1 MILTGWS
8 HIGENMNNEKILKK
22 KIEFYL
28 ITPIFVSL
36 FLILMC
42 GAMYFFDRKCAV
54 IATVSVV
61 VVILIELLV
70 YVVTKKAVMPTLI
83 SFSFEQGQIQKEL
96 LKELAIPYALLD
108 TDGKILWGNKLFVDK
123 VGGGSKKRIRKNI
136 SAFFPQI
143 GSEAFKATETVNM
156 ELEYEGIEYMVEM
169 KKIIFDEVFQDED
182 AIVDAKGEAII
193 AFYLHDVTELK
204 RYKQEN
210 FDQKLVAGLIY
221 IDNYDE
227 VMESTEEVRH
237 SLVEALVDRRINM
250 YLASIDAIGKKTDND
265 KYLFVCQQKYLPQL
279 KDTKFA
285 ILNEVK
291 SINVGNEIPI
301 TLSIGIGSETDNFA
315 QAYEYARVAIGL
327 ALGRGGDQ
335 AVIKYGDKISYF
347 GGQSAGTEK
356 STRVKA
362 RVKAQAFKEILENKE
377 TVLIMGHKRPD
388 ADAFGAAVGVYRF
401 VKTLGKNAHIVLN
414 EVTSATRPV
423 VSGFQGN
430 SLYGDDMIINSEY
443 AISKV
448 SPTTLVVVVDVN
460 KPSMT
465 ECEELLDMA
474 SSVVVFDHHRQTN
487 EIIENATLSYI
498 EPYASS
504 SCEMVAEL
512 LQYIDEK
519 VKIRQQE
526 ADAMYAGIM
535 IDTDNFLTKTGV
547 RTFEAASYLRRN
559 GADTVR
565 VRKMF
570 RSGIYET
577 KQLAEGIMN
586 AETYMGSFA
595 LSTVKPD
602 GSDAPTVIAAK
613 VANELLNIDGIRAS
627 FVVTEKDGTA
637 FVSARS
643 VDDINVQVIMEKL
656 GGGGHANVAGAQLAG
671 TTDILAI
678 IQIKELLET
687 MYKEG
692 DL

>member
-1 MILTGWS
+1 
-8 HIGENMNNEKILKK
+8 MNNEKILKK

-42 GAMYFFDRKCAV
+42 GALYFVDRSSAV
-54 IATVSVV
+54 IATVSVAV
-61 VVILIELLV
+61 VLLIELLV
-70 YVVTKKAVMPTLI
+70 YVVTKRAVMPTLI
-83 SFSFEQGQIQKEL
+83 SFSFEQGQIQKQL
-96 LKELAIPYALLD
+96 LKELAVPYALLD
-108 TDGKILWGNKLFVDK
+108 TDGKILWGNTLFVDI

-143 GSEAFKATETVNM
+143 GSEAFNAKDTVNM
-156 ELEYEGIEYMVEM
+156 ELEYEGAQYVAEL
-169 KKIIFDEVFQDED
+169 KKIVFDEVFQDED
-182 AIVDAKGEAII
+182 AIVDPKGEAII

-204 RYKQEN
+204 KYKQEN

-227 VMESTEEVRH
+227 VMENTEEVRH

-265 KYLFVCQQKYLPQL
+265 KYLFVCQQRYLPQL
-279 KDTKFA
+279 KSTKFA

-362 RVKAQAFKEILENKE
+362 RVKAQAFKEILESKE

-448 SPTTLVVVVDVN
+448 NPTTLVVVVDVN

-465 ECEELLDMA
+465 ECEELLDLA
-474 SSVVVFDHHRQTN
+474 NSVVVFDHHRQTN

-498 EPYASS
+498 EPFASS
-504 SCEMVAEL
+504 ACEMVAEM

-586 AETYMGSFA
+586 SEIYMNSFA
-595 LSTVKPD
+595 LSRVKPD
-602 GSDAPTVIAAK
+602 GSDAPTVVAAK
-613 VANELLNIDGIRAS
+613 VANDLLNVDGIRAS

-643 VDDINVQVIMEKL
+643 VDDINVQVIMEQL
-656 GGGGHANVAGAQLAG
+656 GGGGHANVAGAQLAN
-671 TTDILAI
+671 TTDELAI
-678 IQIKELLET
+678 IQIKELLEN

-692 DL
+692 DI